1 MLSAAILMTPR
12 CAHMASDDIKIEIRF
27 TKAPFLNATSMQ
39 DKADMGQL
47 KHPIGPGARHI
58 CIDMQRLFSPDG
70 PWQTPW
76 MTRVLPIV
84 EALTERAPHRTI
96 FTRFMPPQRAD
107 DMTGRWQAYYT
118 KWAEVTRARLDPALV
133 ELMPSLQR
141 FVPPATVFD
150 KRVYSAF
157 TDGRLATRLVEENV
171 DTLLVTGSET
181 DVCVLATV
189 LAAVDH
195 GYRVVVRDAVCSSSD
210 EAHDALLDLYH
221 KRFDVQIEAADAKEI
236 MRAWTPG

>member
-1 MLSAAILMTPR
+1 VERIAAPR
-12 CAHMASDDIKIEIRF
+12 IDMGTMRG
-27 TKAPFLNATSMQ
+27 
-39 DKADMGQL
+39 KADMGQL
-47 KHPIGPGARHI
+47 KHPIGPGARHV

-70 PWQTPW
+70 PWPTRW
-76 MTRVLPIV
+76 MTRVLPVV

-96 FTRFMPPQRAD
+96 FTRFMPPERAD
-107 DMTGRWQAYYT
+107 DMPGQWQAYYT

-141 FVPPATVFD
+141 FVPPASVFD

-157 TDGRLATRLVEENV
+157 ADGRLATLLAAEKV

-195 GYRVVVRDAVCSSSD
+195 GYRVIVVRDAVCSSSD
-210 EAHDALLDLYH
+210 EAHDAMLDLYH
-221 KRFDVQIEAADAKEI
+221 KRFEVQIEAADAEEI
-236 MRAWTPG
+236 MCAWRPG